1 MVQDVYWIETLK
13 VYVVEASSAPVY
25 YVSELDAVN
34 VTGVDE
40 MVVSVDVIDIYLGAL
55 NVMYE

>member
-1 MVQDVYWIETLK
+1 MVA
-13 VYVVEASSAPVY
+13 ASAAPVY

-40 MVVSVDVIDIYLGAL
+40 MVVSVDVIDICLGAL